1 MLCIIQA
8 RMNSKRFPKKI
19 LKKVNNKTILEM
31 VYNQVKKSPV
41 IKKIIIATSSS
52 KSDNSVEVF
61 CKKKNFKFYRG
72 SQKNVASRF
81 YYLIKKNKYK
91 YFVRISGDSPLLD
104 FRLINKMYKFCYL
117 NRYDLITNLK
127 PRTYPKGQSIEIIR
141 SNFYLENY
149 KFITNNYDK
158 EHVTSYLYRKK
169 SKIKIKSFISKKIF
183 NNLNYCIDY
192 KEDLLKIKKI
202 LKKSKNKIPSL
213 EELDKIKLN

>member
-1 MLCIIQA
+1 
-8 RMNSKRFPKKI
+8 
-19 LKKVNNKTILEM
+19 M

-61 CKKKNFKFYRG
+61 AKKNFEFYRG

-81 YYLIKKNKYK
+81 YDLIKKNNYK

-127 PRTYPKGQSIEIIR
+127 PRTYPKR
-141 SNFYLENY
+141 SV
-149 KFITNNYDK
+149 D
-158 EHVTSYLYRKK
+158 
-169 SKIKIKSFISKKIF
+169 
-183 NNLNYCIDY
+183 
-192 KEDLLKIKKI
+192 
-202 LKKSKNKIPSL
+202 
-213 EELDKIKLN
+213 